1 MPLREDEVE
10 RIAISPRDDYARKLE
25 EIGFSFHMWDDY
37 WKEDRY
43 YRFTARQIDE
53 IEEATNDLHQM
64 CLEAVRFIIDRNRFE
79 ELDIPPLYW
88 EAIKKSFNERE
99 FSLYGR
105 FDLAYD
111 GVSPPKMLEYNA
123 DTPTSL
129 LEASAAQWY
138 WMEDALQGADQFNSI
153 HDKMVLRWSQLK
165 SASRLIHFASLSENE
180 EDWVCTHYIMD
191 TAVQAGFEARHI
203 FVEDIGWSEE
213 DHVFVDLD
221 NRPIETLFKLYP
233 WEWMMREAF
242 GKHVIDCGT
251 RFIEP
256 IWKSVLSCKGLLPIL
271 WEMFPNHPNLLAAYR
286 EPGRLSSFAKK
297 PIYSREG
304 ANIELYRNG
313 ALIASDPGP
322 YGNEKVIYQE
332 LFNLKSFDGRYPIIG
347 SWVVNGEAAG
357 MGIREDSQ
365 PITTDQSNFVPHCF
379 R

>member
-1 MPLREDEVE
+1 ME

-64 CLEAVRFIIDRNRFE
+64 CMEAVRFIIDRNRFE